1 MRTRVA
7 KSERAAIATIC
18 SRSAHDSLF
27 RGTVSGSHRPSWELS
42 PLKRS
47 LGNTDYLTPRV
58 LAHHARR
65 SRPPTAR
72 VHDPTQ
78 SLCAFAS
85 VPPSSRFFWRI
96 HSAAASANALSFP
109 KISRFRRRWSL
120 HVIFVTRRPCLK
132 MFKTLCEP
140 GRGLSGIQAFASQL

>member
-1 MRTRVA
+1 MRTRMA

-18 SRSAHDSLF
+18 SRSARDSLF
-27 RGTVSGSHRPSWELS
+27 RGTVRGPHRPSWELS

-47 LGNTDYLTPRV
+47 LGNTDYLILRG
-58 LAHHARR
+58 LAHHAQR
-65 SRPPTAR
+65 SRPQTAR
-72 VHDPTQ
+72 VHDPTR
-78 SLCAFAS
+78 SLCVFAS

-109 KISRFRRRWSL
+109 KISHSRRRWSL
-120 HVIFVTRRPCLK
+120 HEIFVMRRPCLK

-140 GRGLSGIQAFASQL
+140 GRGLSGIQAFAPQL